1 MKGKIIGFIITIF
14 VAFLLFF
21 VGVDERVAG
30 TPIEVYQVYLNGKK
44 IGLISSKDELFN
56 LIDSEQQ
63 EIKQK
68 YKVDKVYPPNGLDVE
83 KVYTYNENIV
93 SVENIYN
100 QIKDIEPFTIEG
112 YTTTITYT
120 EKKVIND
127 GEVIEPGEPVKI
139 YMLKKDIIKD
149 ALYKVATAFIGT
161 KDLAD
166 YDNGTQVEIND
177 TGEIINSVYF
187 QETITVKKDLISTEE
202 FVFEDSESLSQYL
215 LFGTLKKQKSY
226 ITKEGENLDAIAEA
240 NNLNIEELL
249 IANPQYS
256 AANVLLSPGE
266 EVNVGLIDPLVS
278 VVYRKTV
285 VEDVTINPKT
295 VYVDDKTRYEDYEET
310 TTEGS
315 AGLTRVTQEIKYVNG
330 EIQSLQITGR
340 DVITNAVD
348 KVITRG
354 TKKLGNGF
362 VYVPSGNTNWSWPTI
377 TPYVITSRYKWRWG
391 RMHQGID
398 ISGTGY
404 GSPIYA
410 VQKGTVYRVN
420 HDKNKSEGLS
430 VYIDHGNGYVTIYM
444 HLSKILVKE
453 GQEVSREQ
461 RIALMG
467 STGASTGTH
476 LHLGVVVGGRPWQG
490 GTFVDP
496 CKAMF
501 KC

>member
-1 MKGKIIGFIITIF
+1 MKGKIFGGIITIL
-14 VAFLLFF
+14 VAFILFF
-21 VGVDERVAG
+21 VGVDERVEG

-56 LIDSEQQ
+56 LIDTEQQ
-63 EIKQK
+63 EIKNK
-68 YKVDKVYPPNGLDVE
+68 YKVSKVYPPNGLDVE
-83 KVYTYNENIV
+83 KVYTYNDNIV
-93 SVENIYN
+93 SVQDIYN

-120 EKKVIND
+120 EKKVMND
-127 GEVIEPGEPVKI
+127 GEILEPGDPIKI
-139 YMLKKDIIKD
+139 YMLEKNTIKE

-161 KDLAD
+161 KDLEE
-166 YDNGTQVEIND
+166 YDNNTQVQIMD

-202 FVFEDSESLSQYL
+202 FIFSDSDSLSQYL
-215 LFGTLKKQKSY
+215 LFGTLDKQKSY

-249 IANPQYS
+249 IANPQFS
-256 AANVLLSPGE
+256 AANVLLSPGQE
-266 EVNVGLIDPLVS
+266 INVGLINPLVS

-285 VEDVTINPKT
+285 VEDKTVNPKT
-295 VYVDDKTRYEDYEET
+295 VYIDDKTRYEDYEEV

-315 AGLTRVTQEIKYVNG
+315 SGLIRVTQEIKYING
-330 EIQSLQITGR
+330 EIQSLQIRNSDTL
-340 DVITNAVD
+340 VASVD

-362 VYVPSGNTNWSWPTI
+362 VYVPSGNDSWSWPTI
-377 TPYVITSRYKWRWG
+377 SPYVITSRYKWRWG
-391 RMHQGID
+391 RQHQGID

-404 GSPIYA
+404 GSPIFA
-410 VQKGTVYRVN
+410 VQKGIVYKVN
-420 HDKNKSEGLS
+420 HDKNKAEGLS

-444 HLSKILVKE
+444 HLSKILVSE
-453 GQEVSREQ
+453 GTEVKREQ
-461 RIALMG
+461 KIGLMG
-467 STGASTGTH
+467 KTGVVTGTH

-490 GTFVDP
+490 GQFVDP

>member
-1 MKGKIIGFIITIF
+1 MKGKIFGFIITIF
-14 VAFLLFF
+14 AACLLFF
-21 VGVDERVAG
+21 IGVDERVAG

-68 YKVDKVYPPNGLDVE
+68 YNVNKVYPPNGLDVE
-83 KVYTYNENIV
+83 KVYTYNDNIV
-93 SVENIYN
+93 SVESIYN

-112 YTTTITYT
+112 YTATITYT

-127 GEVIEPGEPVKI
+127 GEIVEPSEPIQV
-139 YMLKKDIIKD
+139 YMLEHDVIKD
-149 ALYKVATAFIGT
+149 ALFRVATAFIGT
-161 KDLAD
+161 ENLAD
-166 YDNGTQVEIND
+166 YNNGTQIQIDD

-187 QETITVKKDLISTEE
+187 QETITVKKDLISTEK
-202 FVFEDSESLSQYL
+202 FIFADAESLSQYL
-215 LFGTLKKQKSY
+215 LFGTLEKQKTY
-226 ITKEGENLDAIAEA
+226 ATKEGENLDAIAEA

-256 AANVLLSPGE
+256 AANVLLRPGE
-266 EVNVGLIDPLVS
+266 KINVGLINPLVS

-285 VEDVTINPKT
+285 IEDKTINPKT
-295 VYVDDKTRYEDYEET
+295 VYVEDKNKYEDYEEI

-315 AGLTRVTQEIKYVNG
+315 AGLTRITQEIKYING
-330 EIQSLQITGR
+330 EIQSLQITNR
-340 DVITNAVD
+340 DVITATVD

-362 VYVPSGNTNWSWPTI
+362 VYIPSGNDTWSWPTV
-377 TPYVITSRYKWRWG
+377 TPYVITSRYSWRWG

-410 VQKGTVYRVN
+410 VQKGTVFKVN
-420 HDKNKSEGLS
+420 YDKDKAEGLS
-430 VYIDHGNGYVTIYM
+430 VYIDHGNGYATIYM
-444 HLSKILVKE
+444 HLSKILVSE
-453 GQEVSREQ
+453 GDSVKREQ
-461 RIALMG
+461 KIALMG
-467 STGASTGTH
+467 SSGSSTGTH
-476 LHLGVVVGGRPWQG
+476 LHLGVTVNGRPYQG

-496 CKAMF
+496 CKVMF